1 MSIID
6 EIKTVNTKEFT
17 LVCGHCREKIMRHS
31 LVELGESV
39 IHNRELNCRVCKDC
53 NREITINDI
62 LDD

>member
-6 EIKTVNTKEFT
+6 EVKTVNTKEFT
-17 LVCGHCREKIMRHS
+17 LICGYCREKIIKHS
-31 LVELGESV
+31 LVDFGEAV
-39 IHNRELNCRVCKDC
+39 VHNSELNCRVCKDC